1 MIACMATS
9 RWPAQVEPMLANPG
23 PMPDEPGWA
32 YEYKWDGVRALAYTD
47 GAGGLRLM
55 SRNDLDMSPS
65 YPELA
70 VLGARLP
77 RVILDGEIVTL
88 DRHGSPSFSA
98 LQRRMHVRAPSADLV
113 ASAPVRYVVFDVLY
127 LGRSLVAKPWQ
138 ERRSRLESLD
148 LDEPPVTMAAYFTQD
163 PAAVMAVAKERGLE
177 GVVSKR
183 VTAPYRPGRRSPE
196 WTKTPLIQTTEVII
210 TGWKPGA
217 GRREG
222 MIGSLLL
229 AAYDPTGELAF
240 IGGVGT
246 GFTDAMLGDLAE
258 TLRPLERET
267 SPFAGPLPA
276 AEVRGAR
283 WVEPTVVGEVVY
295 RSFTPDG
302 RLRHSS
308 WRGVRPDRNPDEVR
322 LKLGR

>member
-1 MIACMATS
+1 MIAGMATS
-9 RWPAQVEPMLANPG
+9 RWPGRIEPMLASPG

-32 YEYKWDGVRALAYTD
+32 YEFKWDGVRALAYTD

-65 YPELA
+65 YPDLA
-70 VLGARLP
+70 VLGERLP
-77 RVILDGEIVTL
+77 RVVLDGEIVTL

-98 LQRRMHVRAPSADLV
+98 LQRRMHVRTPSADLV
-113 ASAPVRYVVFDVLY
+113 ASAPVRYVVFDVLH
-127 LGRSLVAKPWQ
+127 LGRSLVTRPWH
-138 ERRSRLESLD
+138 ERRTKLESLG
-148 LDEPPVTMAAYFTQD
+148 LDEPPVTIATYATED
-163 PAAVMAVAKERGLE
+163 PGGAMAVAKERGLE

-183 VTAPYRPGRRSPE
+183 VTALYRPGRRSPD

-210 TGWKPGA
+210 AGWKPGA

-229 AAYDPTGELAF
+229 GAYDRSGELVF

-246 GFTDAMLGDLAE
+246 GFTGSMLDDLAE

-267 SPFAGPLPA
+267 SPFAGKLPP

-283 WVEPTVVGEVVY
+283 WVDPSVVGEVVY

-308 WRGVRPDRNPDEVR
+308 WRGVRPDREATEIR
-322 LKLGR
+322 LTSGG